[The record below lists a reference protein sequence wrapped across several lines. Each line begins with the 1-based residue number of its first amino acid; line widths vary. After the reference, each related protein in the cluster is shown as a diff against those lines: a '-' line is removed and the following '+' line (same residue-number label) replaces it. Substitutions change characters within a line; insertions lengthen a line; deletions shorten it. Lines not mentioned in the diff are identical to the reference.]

1 MFYKHSKTG
10 KIAILIVY
18 MDDIFLTGDD
28 NVKLKRHKKK
38 LVDNFEIRDL
48 GALKYFLGME
58 FARSKKSIFVDQ
70 HKYLL
75 NLVVGMQ
82 SS

>member
-1 MFYKHSKTG
+1 
-10 KIAILIVY
+10 

-28 NVKLKRHKKK
+28 NVKLKRFKKK

-70 HKYLL
+70 RKYLL
-75 NLVVGMQ
+75 NLVVGMNIYLI
-82 SS
+82 

>member
-1 MFYKHSKTG
+1 
-10 KIAILIVY
+10 
-18 MDDIFLTGDD
+18 MDDIFLTGND
-28 NVKLKRHKKK
+28 NVKLKRLEKK
-38 LVDNFEIRDL
+38 LVDNFEIGDL

-70 HKYLL
+70 RKYLL

>member
-1 MFYKHSKTG
+1 
-10 KIAILIVY
+10 

-28 NVKLKRHKKK
+28 NVKLKRLEKK